1 MDVVL
6 PACSTGVDRRTV
18 VRLVLGG
25 ATGAALAEAGAPVNP
40 VRPWNGPAMTI
51 DSVQRTVTAL
61 AAGYYSLDPR
71 KTGLAL
77 RAAEHSLHGV
87 FAEKVDAAQ
96 LREAKATYARL
107 LTMSATVATATGDQQ
122 QAIHTGDL
130 AASLASEVGDM
141 QTAGHAWSVVAAAL
155 GNAGKNRAALSVAQR
170 ARSYAGTSPAAV
182 MALLEEA
189 CAAAAMGHVHVVT
202 DSVAMAEAEHA
213 RLPADAWGTAGYPL
227 GTYHPA
233 NVEAFAGWALA
244 KAGMYSEATPRLDEA
259 AELLSGSSSGSGLLA
274 FVWLTQAGAIL
285 GTGDVDEAHDV
296 AAVAVTHAVTR
307 PSWSVAAAV
316 AKLDKQ
322 SGGAFTDLV
331 EQTSQ
336 WTTSPPGR
344 R

>member
-1 MDVVL
+1 
-6 PACSTGVDRRTV
+6 
-18 VRLVLGG
+18 
-25 ATGAALAEAGAPVNP
+25 
-40 VRPWNGPAMTI
+40 
-51 DSVQRTVTAL
+51 
-61 AAGYYSLDPR
+61 
-71 KTGLAL
+71 
-77 RAAEHSLHGV
+77 
-87 FAEKVDAAQ
+87 
-96 LREAKATYARL
+96 
-107 LTMSATVATATGDQQ
+107 
-122 QAIHTGDL
+122 
-130 AASLASEVGDM
+130 
-141 QTAGHAWSVVAAAL
+141 
-155 GNAGKNRAALSVAQR
+155 
-170 ARSYAGTSPAAV
+170 
-182 MALLEEA
+182 MALLEAA
-189 CAAAAMGHVHVVT
+189 CAAAAMGHVHVVIDT
-202 DSVAMAEAEHA
+202 VAMAEAEHA

-285 GTGDVDEAHDV
+285 GAGDVDEAHDV
-296 AAVAVTHAVTR
+296 AAVAVAHAVTR

-316 AKLDKQ
+316 AKLDRQ